1 MFRHAGLE
9 EPAPYA
15 IRGHPEG
22 LESTGFW
29 LESTPMKIGA
39 GMTILID
46 GVIYKRTLIRRRHL
60 TILQAVIL
68 GLAQGL
74 GEFLPISS
82 SAHLVLIPWLLRWT
96 DPGLTFDVALH
107 AGTLVAVVLYFW
119 KDWWQL
125 ILKGF
130 TDVRSVKGRLFWYL
144 VVATV
149 PGAIVGFLLEKKAET
164 LFRSPVLIAIML
176 IFMGIFLYWADR
188 RSSKKIEINNITF
201 GTSLF
206 IGISQAL
213 AIIPGVSRSGI
224 TITTGLLMG
233 LNREGAARFS
243 FLLSTPII
251 FGAAMVKLPGL
262 ISDPSAITLDFTIG
276 MAVSCITGIA
286 SIGFLLRYVQTKDFL
301 PFAWYRF
308 VLGAL
313 VIIITMVRV

>member
-1 MFRHAGLE
+1 M
-9 EPAPYA
+9 
-15 IRGHPEG
+15 
-22 LESTGFW
+22 
-29 LESTPMKIGA
+29 
-39 GMTILID
+39 
-46 GVIYKRTLIRRRHL
+46 

-82 SAHLVLIPWLLRWT
+82 SAHLVLIPWLLTWT

-107 AGTLVAVVLYFW
+107 VGTLVAVVLYFW

-125 ILKGF
+125 IIKGF

-149 PGAIVGFLLEKKAET
+149 PGAIGGFLLEKKAET
-164 LFRSPVLIAIML
+164 VFRSPLLIAVML
-176 IFMGIFLYWADR
+176 IWMGIFLYWADR
-188 RSSKKIEINNITF
+188 RSAKKMEMDKITL
-201 GTSLF
+201 GTSIF
-206 IGISQAL
+206 IGISQVL
-213 AIIPGVSRSGI
+213 AIVPGVSRSGI
-224 TITTGLLMG
+224 TMTTGLLTG

-251 FGAAMVKLPGL
+251 FGAAMVKLPGI
-262 ISDPSAITLDFTIG
+262 ISNPSLITLDFTIG

-301 PFAWYRF
+301 PFVWYRF
-308 VLGAL
+308 ILGAL
-313 VIIITMVRV
+313 VIIVTLIRL

>member
-1 MFRHAGLE
+1 M
-9 EPAPYA
+9 
-15 IRGHPEG
+15 
-22 LESTGFW
+22 
-29 LESTPMKIGA
+29 
-39 GMTILID
+39 
-46 GVIYKRTLIRRRHL
+46 

-82 SAHLVLIPWLLRWT
+82 SAHLILVPWLFGWT

-107 AGTLVAVVLYFW
+107 IGTLVAVVIYFW

-125 ILKGF
+125 IIKGF

-144 VVATV
+144 VAASV

-164 LFRSPVLIAIML
+164 IFRSPILIAMML
-176 IFMGIFLYWADR
+176 ILMGIFLYWADR
-188 RSSKKIEINNITF
+188 RSAKKIEINNITF
-201 GTSLF
+201 GTSIL

-213 AIIPGVSRSGI
+213 AIVPGVSRSGI
-224 TITTGLLMG
+224 TMTTGLLMG
-233 LNREGAARFS
+233 VTREGAARFS

-251 FGAAMVKLPGL
+251 FGAAMVKLPHV
-262 ISDPSAITLDFTIG
+262 ISNSSVITVNFAIG
-276 MAVSCITGIA
+276 MLVSCATGII

-308 VLGAL
+308 ILGAL
-313 VIIITMVRV
+313 VIIITMVRQ

>member
-1 MFRHAGLE
+1 
-9 EPAPYA
+9 
-15 IRGHPEG
+15 
-22 LESTGFW
+22 
-29 LESTPMKIGA
+29 
-39 GMTILID
+39 
-46 GVIYKRTLIRRRHL
+46 
-60 TILQAVIL
+60 
-68 GLAQGL
+68 L

-107 AGTLVAVVLYFW
+107 VGTLVAVVLYFW
-119 KDWWQL
+119 KDWWHL
-125 ILKGF
+125 IIKGF

-149 PGAIVGFLLEKKAET
+149 PGALSGYLLEDTAET
-164 LFRSPVLIAIML
+164 VFRSPILIATML

-188 RSSKKIEINNITF
+188 RSTKEIGIDKMTL

-206 IGISQAL
+206 IGISQAF

-224 TITTGLLMG
+224 TMTAGLLTG

-251 FGAAMVKLPGL
+251 FGAALVKLPDL
-262 ISDPSAITLDFTIG
+262 VSNPSAITVDFTIG
-276 MAVSCITGIA
+276 MAVSCVTGLA
-286 SIGFLLRYVQTKDFL
+286 SIGFLLRYVQTKNFL
-301 PFAWYRF
+301 PFVWYRF

>member
-1 MFRHAGLE
+1 
-9 EPAPYA
+9 
-15 IRGHPEG
+15 
-22 LESTGFW
+22 
-29 LESTPMKIGA
+29 
-39 GMTILID
+39 MTILQ
-46 GVIYKRTLIRRRHL
+46 V
-60 TILQAVIL
+60 VIL

-107 AGTLVAVVLYFW
+107 VGTLVAVVLYFW

-125 ILKGF
+125 IIKGF

-149 PGAIVGFLLEKKAET
+149 PGAIAGFLLEKKAET
-164 LFRSPVLIAIML
+164 LFRSPLLIAIML
-176 IFMGIFLYWADR
+176 ILMGIFLYWSDH

-201 GTSLF
+201 RTSLL

-224 TITTGLLMG
+224 TMTTGMLMG
-233 LNREGAARFS
+233 LTREGAARFS

-262 ISDPSAITLDFTIG
+262 ISNPSAITVDFAIG

-301 PFAWYRF
+301 PFVWYRF
-308 VLGAL
+308 VLGVL
-313 VIIITMVRV
+313 VLVITMVRW

>member
-1 MFRHAGLE
+1 M
-9 EPAPYA
+9 
-15 IRGHPEG
+15 
-22 LESTGFW
+22 
-29 LESTPMKIGA
+29 
-39 GMTILID
+39 
-46 GVIYKRTLIRRRHL
+46 

-107 AGTLVAVVLYFW
+107 VGTLVAVVIYFW

-125 ILKGF
+125 IIKGF

-149 PGAIVGFLLEKKAET
+149 PGAIAGFLLEKKAET
-164 LFRSPVLIAIML
+164 LFRSPLLIAIML
-176 IFMGIFLYWADR
+176 ILMGIFLYWSDH
-188 RSSKKIEINNITF
+188 RSSKNMEMNNITF
-201 GTSLF
+201 RTSLL

-224 TITTGLLMG
+224 TMTTGLLMG
-233 LNREGAARFS
+233 LTREGAARFS

-251 FGAAMVKLPGL
+251 FGAAMVKLPGVL
-262 ISDPSAITLDFTIG
+262 SDPSAITVDFAIG

>member
-1 MFRHAGLE
+1 
-9 EPAPYA
+9 
-15 IRGHPEG
+15 
-22 LESTGFW
+22 
-29 LESTPMKIGA
+29 
-39 GMTILID
+39 MTILQ
-46 GVIYKRTLIRRRHL
+46 V
-60 TILQAVIL
+60 VIL

-107 AGTLVAVVLYFW
+107 VGTLVAVIIYFW

-125 ILKGF
+125 IIKGF
-130 TDVRSVKGRLFWYL
+130 TDPRSVKGRMFWYL
-144 VVATV
+144 VAASV
-149 PGAIVGFLLEKKAET
+149 PGALSGFLLEDKAET
-164 LFRSPVLIAIML
+164 VFRSPILIATML
-176 IFMGIFLYWADR
+176 IVMGILLYWADR
-188 RSSKKIEINNITF
+188 RSAKKIEINNITF

-224 TITTGLLMG
+224 TMTTGLLMG

-251 FGAAMVKLPGL
+251 FGAAMVKLPGV
-262 ISDPSAITLDFTIG
+262 ISNSSVINVNFAIG
-276 MAVSCITGIA
+276 MLVSCITGIA

-308 VLGAL
+308 ILGAL
-313 VIIITMVRV
+313 VIMITMVRL